1 VAKQYSVTYNGYD
14 NWVMPLNLA
23 VGFHIVLALSI
34 VFVPGLFKSKPKFE
48 DIYTV
53 NLINISE
60 PSIEQEV
67 AQPQQQPET
76 TPPPQPKP
84 VKAKKIAAIAEP
96 VKVDPVPVPTK
107 AVSIKPLKRKIKK
120 KLKVVKPDVS
130 QQKQLEK
137 LKREKIAEAIQA
149 EKIAAE
155 QARIAAEEA
164 ARQQKLLEQQ
174 LAQIKSQGPS
184 QVQRSSRSGSRSS
197 GTLSVLE
204 KQYYSSIINR
214 VSQFWALPEFRP
226 WDPSLQAI
234 VIVTIAQ
241 DGTITNQFFEEGSQD
256 PTFDQFVR
264 KTLQNANP
272 LPAIPPAL
280 KKKQY
285 EIGLRFRPGS
295 IQ

>member
-1 VAKQYSVTYNGYD
+1 MAKQYSVTYDSYD
-14 NWVMPLNLA
+14 NWVLPLNLA

-84 VKAKKIAAIAEP
+84 IKAKKIAAIAEP
-96 VKVDPVPVPTK
+96 VKLDPVPVPKK
-107 AVSIKPLKRKIKK
+107 AISIKPLKRKIKK
-120 KLKVVKPDVS
+120 KVKDKTPDIA

-137 LKREKIAEAIQA
+137 LKREKIAEAIKA
-149 EKIAAE
+149 ENIAAE
-155 QARIAAEEA
+155 QARLAAEEA

-174 LAQIKSQGPS
+174 LAQIRSQAPS
-184 QVQRSSRSGSRSS
+184 QAQRSGRSGSRSS
-197 GTLSVLE
+197 GTFSVLE

-226 WDPSLQAI
+226 WDPSLQAV

-241 DGTITNQFFEEGSQD
+241 DGTIKNQFFEERSQD

-280 KKKQY
+280 KKRQY

>member
-1 VAKQYSVTYNGYD
+1 MAEQYIVTYDSYN
-14 NWVMPLNLA
+14 NWVLPLNLA

-60 PSIEQEV
+60 PSIEEEI
-67 AQPQQQPET
+67 AQPQQPPET
-76 TPPPQPKP
+76 ITAPQPKP
-84 VKAKKIAAIAEP
+84 VEAKKIAAIAEP
-96 VKVDPVPVPTK
+96 VKVNPTAAPVK

-120 KLKVVKPDVS
+120 KVQPTTPDIA
-130 QQKQLEK
+130 QQKELEK

-174 LAQIKSQGPS
+174 LAQLKNQRVS
-184 QVQRSSRSGSRSS
+184 QVPRSNRSGSRSS

-234 VIVTIAQ
+234 VIITIAQ
-241 DGTITNQFFEEGSQD
+241 DGTITNQFFEERSQD

>member
-1 VAKQYSVTYNGYD
+1 MAKQYRVTYDSYD
-14 NWVMPLNLA
+14 NWVLPLNLA

-67 AQPQQQPET
+67 EQPQQQPET
-76 TPPPQPKP
+76 TPTPQPKP
-84 VKAKKIAAIAEP
+84 VSAKKIAAIAEP
-96 VKVDPVPVPTK
+96 VKLDPVPVPIK

-120 KLKVVKPDVS
+120 KVKDRTPDVA

-149 EKIAAE
+149 ENIAAE

-174 LAQIKSQGPS
+174 LAQIKSQVPS
-184 QVQRSSRSGSRSS
+184 QTQGSTRSGSRSS

-226 WDPSLQAI
+226 WDPSLQAV
-234 VIVTIAQ
+234 VIVTISQ
-241 DGTITNQFFEEGSQD
+241 DGTIKNQFFEERSQD

-280 KKKQY
+280 KKRQY